1 METLVDHFNIGI
13 TRKDVQTL
21 KDLTWL
27 NDEVGMSYDK
37 QSANRGG
44 KNI

>member
-1 METLVDHFNIGI
+1 MAVDRALSGGPLMETLVDHFNIGI

-27 NDEVGMSYDK
+27 NDEV
-37 QSANRGG
+37 
-44 KNI
+44 